1 MAAGNPMFAYQGWRD
16 ARRLVERARAAA
28 AVDGGCAVLTA
39 PGGAGLSTLMR
50 RLRYVLQSGGDKVA
64 FGQGARPEAASDVRV
79 LLVDDA
85 RLLDDTALMAFGEDA
100 RAGRFVLLAGD
111 AAFAERVM
119 GLGIAAAQ
127 VLLAPMRPAEAEQF
141 VQRLLEQQGE
151 VGGASAAAARL
162 ADAGEAWPGTIC
174 RAFAA
179 LAEAPLEAG
188 AAPRTEAGPVVSE
201 AGEDGAVEAVRSEP
215 AMMVGGAGSD
225 EPAPERQIE
234 STPVVQDEALA
245 AWQAARSRAHGAA
258 RARHGRHKQL
268 VAGAMLLAGGVVMAI
283 LITVFVL
290 NPGLRQQSHG
300 VAVDV
305 APLPSSDVA
314 PPAARP
320 PSPPPVSPKPV
331 SPTPGRPTPP
341 GNVASIVGAPIAA
354 PAPDR
359 FAAAMTPAPALTAPA
374 AAEAPQVVTAGDGE
388 TLAGLPAL
396 APLRVQPAFERHDK
410 HGKAAADALARRL
423 DGQGVATSAPAVARR
438 GLGPGIHYFY
448 VEDRASVAELAR
460 RLGSAFEP
468 VTLATGKAA
477 EGQLPGA
484 VIVVVRREKAA

>member
-85 RLLDDTALMAFGEDA
+85 RLLDDTALTAFGEDA

-119 GLGIAAAQ
+119 GLGIAAEQ
-127 VLLAPMRPAEAEQF
+127 VMLAPMRPAEAEQF
-141 VQRLLEQQGE
+141 VQRLLEGQGE
-151 VGGASAAAARL
+151 VVGASAAAARL
-162 ADAGEAWPGTIC
+162 ADAGEAWPGTVC

-179 LAEAPLEAG
+179 LAEAPLEARELPLAEAG
-188 AAPRTEAGPVVSE
+188 TVVGEEGAVQVVRAAPATMG
-201 AGEDGAVEAVRSEP
+201 
-215 AMMVGGAGSD
+215 GGAGSN

-234 STPVVQDEALA
+234 STPVVQDEVLA
-245 AWQAARSRAHGAA
+245 AWQAARSRAHGAE
-258 RARHGRHKQL
+258 RARQGRSKQL
-268 VAGAMLLAGGVVMAI
+268 VAGLMVFVGAIVMAI
-283 LITVFVL
+283 LIAVFVV

-305 APLPSSDVA
+305 APLPSSDAA
-314 PPAARP
+314 PPASQP
-320 PSPPPVSPKPV
+320 PSPPPV
-331 SPTPGRPTPP
+331 RATPP
-341 GNVASIVGAPIAA
+341 GNVASIAGAPIEA
-354 PAPDR
+354 PAPER
-359 FAAAMTPAPALTAPA
+359 FATAVAPTPVLAPPA
-374 AAEAPQVVTAGDGE
+374 AGGGE
-388 TLAGLPAL
+388 TLSELPAL

-410 HGKAAADALARRL
+410 HGKAAAEALAQRL
-423 DGQGVATSAPAVARR
+423 DGQGVATSAPVMARR

-484 VIVVVRREKAA
+484 VIVVVRRDKAA